1 MKTASRSI
9 QKRIEDHLVE
19 AKLKLAYQI
28 SILFLLLFIILTYA
42 YYFDSLE
49 SFITMSIGVVIS
61 SICLLVLHYKSNAT
75 FVLYTYSISGV
86 LVTSYALITF
96 HETIHLADILWM
108 LAAVSLAFFGLG
120 KRWGIILL
128 IYSLAAITYF
138 ILFSL
143 NTNIRTVLPRSNYQ
157 LIALVME
164 LIAGFGTNV
173 FILMKFI
180 NFYAFSERE
189 LMRINSELESQ
200 NELIKIRDEEKTVL
214 VKEVHHRVKNN
225 LQIIISLLRTQS
237 LELNDPRISEHFQE
251 SINRILV
258 MSHIHAKLYKQDSL
272 KNIQFSNYL
281 NDLAN
286 DLIRVYGQQK
296 EIVVDIFTEVEQIGM
311 RSIVPLGLLFN
322 ELISNSL
329 KYAFNEKSAGQI
341 TIQLRKNNNSYTIE
355 YTDNGNWVER
365 EEYRGFGLSL
375 IETLTEQLD
384 GSKTLTTLPNKTHYI
399 FELKQLDL

>member
-1 MKTASRSI
+1 MKTVSSSI
-9 QKRIEDHLVE
+9 KQRIEEYLVQ

-28 SILFLLLFIILTYA
+28 STLFLIVFSVLTYA

-49 SFITMSIGVVIS
+49 SFITMSVGVVIS
-61 SICLLVLHYKSNAT
+61 SICLLVLHYTSNAN

-120 KRWGIILL
+120 KKWGVILL
-128 IYSLAAITYF
+128 VYSLSAITYF
-138 ILFSL
+138 IVFSL
-143 NTNIRTVLPRSNYQ
+143 NTNILTVLPRSNYQ
-157 LIALVME
+157 LMALVME
-164 LIAGFGTNV
+164 LVAGFGANI

-180 NFYAFSERE
+180 NFYSFSERE
-189 LMRINSELESQ
+189 LMRINTELEAQ

-258 MSHIHAKLYKQDSL
+258 MSHIHSKLYKQDSL

-296 EIVVDIFTEVEQIGM
+296 EITISIDTQVEQIGM

-329 KYAFNEKSAGQI
+329 KYAFNEKPTGQI
-341 TIQLRKNNNSYTIE
+341 TIQLRKNDNNYTIE
-355 YTDNGNWVER
+355 YTDDGNWVER

-384 GSKTLTTLPNKTHYI
+384 GSKILTTLPNKTHYI